1 MERNITMTKLI
12 GNWKESP
19 AWAKLIVYIIVGA
32 VAGFLVSRYV
42 VTRSMVVG
50 SSMEPTYYDGDV
62 VYVCRVISPKRG
74 DKVVVLED
82 DGTPIIKRVIG
93 MPKDEIQIYDGQVF
107 INGEYYEEDYIK
119 DDGVYSGGCAE
130 GGLELNSKEYF
141 VLGDNRNNS
150 KDSRYI
156 GPIKKSRV
164 LGVVLG

>member
-1 MERNITMTKLI
+1 MTKLI

-19 AWAKLIVYIIVGA
+19 AWVKLIVYIIVGA

-156 GPIKKSRV
+156 GPIEKSRV